1 MPALFALGQRAALQA
16 VQRRLRPDEML
27 LAYLDDIYAVAT
39 PDRVRPIYDLL
50 AHELYT
56 HSHIQL
62 NSGKTRVWNTSGNQP
77 PHLEPLGQDVW
88 VGNNALPPQAR
99 GLTVLGA
106 PIGSNEFIQA
116 QLRTALEQHQ
126 HLLQRLP
133 ELEDVQSS
141 WLLLLYCA
149 SPRCTYLLRMCN
161 PTHTQDFATEH
172 DTAVAATLQQ
182 LLQLGDVPA
191 TSLAIAHLPLSSGG
205 LGLTSASI
213 LASSAHWA
221 SWADSFPILQQQLPN
236 LTAQILPQL
245 QRAEGAPPAIHAALQ
260 AAAALTTT
268 EWTPP
273 NWTDLLDGARPSTE
287 LAQEDPQ
294 PHHRGWQQT
303 AVTQVHRRFRTELQA
318 TLDPAGQA
326 MLESQSG
333 PFASRV
339 FTTVPYTADFTY
351 PSRLFRVLL
360 LRRLRLPLPLTAR
373 ACRCRRALDPLGD
386 HRAACPRSGALRS
399 RGTPLERAAAR
410 VRREAGARVTTHT
423 LLSDLNIPTVH
434 RIDNRRIEVIAN
446 GLPLWGG
453 SQLAIDTTI
462 VSPLTSQAAPRQ
474 HRGQYAGTA
483 LRDARRSKERTC
495 PELVQPGRCRL
506 VVFGVETG
514 GRWSA
519 EAAGFLRQLAH
530 ARARQSPEPL
540 RQAVTAA
547 LIARWSALL
556 AHATFTALAASLL
569 CEDTSSHNNVDGFLP
584 PRSEFLAHMPRE
596 PTAPSRIP
604 APS

>member
-1 MPALFALGQRAALQA
+1 
-16 VQRRLRPDEML
+16 
-27 LAYLDDIYAVAT
+27 
-39 PDRVRPIYDLL
+39 
-50 AHELYT
+50 
-56 HSHIQL
+56 
-62 NSGKTRVWNTSGNQP
+62 
-77 PHLEPLGQDVW
+77 
-88 VGNNALPPQAR
+88 
-99 GLTVLGA
+99 
-106 PIGSNEFIQA
+106 
-116 QLRTALEQHQ
+116 
-126 HLLQRLP
+126 
-133 ELEDVQSS
+133 
-141 WLLLLYCA
+141 
-149 SPRCTYLLRMCN
+149 MC
-161 PTHTQDFATEH
+161 
-172 DTAVAATLQQ
+172 
-182 LLQLGDVPA
+182 
-191 TSLAIAHLPLSSGG
+191 
-205 LGLTSASI
+205 
-213 LASSAHWA
+213 
-221 SWADSFPILQQQLPN
+221 
-236 LTAQILPQL
+236 
-245 QRAEGAPPAIHAALQ
+245 R
-260 AAAALTTT
+260 
-268 EWTPP
+268 
-273 NWTDLLDGARPSTE
+273 GARPNPSLSSLGAGWETTGGWRLDFSTSS
-287 LAQEDPQ
+287 LVFAKIWTSSAKRKSSKRSIPSSRSI
-294 PHHRGWQQT
+294 PPCGSHHRGWQQT
-303 AVTQVHRRFRTELQA
+303 GVTQVHRRFRTELQA

-351 PSRLFRVLL
+351 PSHLFRVLL

-410 VRREAGARVTTHT
+410 VCREAGARVTTHT

-474 HRGQYAGTA
+474 RRGQYAGTA
-483 LRDARRSKERTC
+483 LRDARRSKERTY

-556 AHATFTALAASLL
+556 AHATCPCRKLVMRG
-569 CEDTSSHNNVDGFLP
+569 HINPQQRGWLP
-584 PRSEFLAHMPRE
+584 PTMWRIPRPHATRAHCPQPNPSPLLKSMAWIWPPPSLAWKLTSKTVTSLPGDRPVQQSFRCLCLETAQYNSPRPRSCGKKVRE
-596 PTAPSRIP
+596 KKKKSANLHSDIANSSAPQNNRGLSTHRCRTPENMSNVLLSPAPSRTTP
-604 APS
+604 V